1 MLHKPAAL
9 ALLFPVFLATSACN
23 GPAPASAG
31 HTAAAV
37 ADTLIDPASGASC
50 SGKNLHLTRSDAD
63 WVINGECADVTISAS
78 NVSANIEKA
87 RSILNQNVEAVT
99 VKGSNVTVNVI
110 GERNTLNLTEI
121 GQVQVEGN
129 HNMVLGRSA
138 GKVSFTGHDNAIN
151 VDNEPELD
159 DRGTGNRVI

>member
-9 ALLFPVFLATSACN
+9 ALLFPFFLATACN
-23 GPAPASAG
+23 APAPASAEN
-31 HTAAAV
+31 TAAAV

-50 SGKNLHLTRSDAD
+50 SGKNLHLTRSDSD

-78 NVSANIEKA
+78 NVSANIGKA
-87 RSILNQNVEAVT
+87 RSIT
-99 VKGSNVTVNVI
+99 VKGSNVTVLNENVGAVHVL

-121 GQVQVEGN
+121 GQVHVEGD